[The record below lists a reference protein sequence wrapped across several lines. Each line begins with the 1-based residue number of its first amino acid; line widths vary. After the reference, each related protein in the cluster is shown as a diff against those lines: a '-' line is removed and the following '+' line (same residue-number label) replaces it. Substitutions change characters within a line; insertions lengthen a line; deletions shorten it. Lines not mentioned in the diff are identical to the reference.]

1 MSSFSII
8 NELMSVRDQNLK
20 EVASI
25 LTIEE
30 AAEIPAF
37 KEPLTLYQTWLKMP
51 GDVPHFSNVKA
62 SSFGAALLPSMYILD
77 VIPGTDPKNHTGD
90 IDLRFRLFGTAN
102 RDHYGK
108 EATGARL
115 SQSAANGAD
124 AGVADGFSIARE
136 AYHTRNATF
145 MACRFYKDTKVI
157 RTANFVVLP
166 LSDDNGNINRLFG
179 CSTWV

>member
-8 NELMSVRDQNLK
+8 SELMSVRDQNLK
-20 EVASI
+20 EVACV

-30 AAEIPAF
+30 AGEIPAF
-37 KEPLTLYQTWLKMP
+37 NEPLALYQAWREMP

-62 SSFGAALLPSMYILD
+62 SSFSAALLPSMYILD
-77 VIPGTDPKNHTGD
+77 VISKTDPENTTSD

-102 RDHYGK
+102 RDHYGA

-124 AGVADGFSIARE
+124 AGVADGFAIARQ

-145 MACRFYKDTKVI
+145 MVCRFYKDAEVV

-166 LSDDNGNINRLFG
+166 LSDDSGNIIRLFG
-179 CSTWV
+179 CSTWD